1 MNDVNT
7 SAVANAA
14 RFEHA
19 EPGPHRSSANAI
31 AGWLGGIL
39 TMVVCLAG
47 VWEELAKMRL
57 ITMDVSATEAPDVL
71 DAYLD
76 RNYYTTEDV
85 ARLAASVHPG
95 ASKARTDD
103 LRLSVSLIDEGGE
116 VISTHELRVAT
127 ADATTP
133 VTEELPPNAYVSL
146 VRAREES
153 QIELPI
159 RELPPGRHRVRLR
172 LGDGSGEPATEL
184 NLPLLKHPPAEEGT
198 TEVKV
203 DQVNQT
209 LLVDGK
215 PFFPVGMVSLE
226 MDEATL
232 KLYREAGFNTVIR
245 WWGMGRAHPISSAL
259 ETLEEARRNG
269 IYVVEH
275 PLSFTAQ
282 ERKLL
287 YRSPTFPQDF
297 REAVGEIPEF
307 IRAVR
312 GHPSVIAYYGP
323 DEPHQPWDKS
333 PELLEDF
340 YDAVHDLDPHH
351 PVYISGS
358 RRIDADWYRIAD
370 VLGVHVY
377 WSPVVGVIPA
387 YDYMNHRPNYMA
399 RCAEAAWRITEPR
412 RQPLLMIPQ
421 GEFYSGSRRPH
432 TPQERRLNV
441 YLALIHGAKSIL
453 YFASPIRHRVT
464 YEDMKTLSAELNS
477 MAPSLLT
484 RTPPQRIAVE
494 PAPSPPEAFPVVQ
507 ALYKDCPEGGGL
519 LLAANSSPRAV
530 EVRWD
535 LFAVGGMARVTDFF
549 DNRELEVRDG
559 IFSDRLAGY
568 ATRAYRVSGTA
579 RKPGT
584 WVDIRV
590 SLSGEGV
597 DAAPDTVERPGP
609 SKNLLANSSF
619 EEAAL
624 PGWPDCWELSRGG
637 LSPTAM
643 VGDPGAPG
651 QDNTT
656 AQHGRHSLKILG
668 AKDRTR
674 SARVTYKHP
683 YPEAKRRHPGLP
695 VERGRTY
702 VLSVYL
708 KAEHP
713 GTKARLEVANFH
725 GDGRFRQEIG
735 LSSNWQRYQLI
746 CAIPGS
752 GEKMDWSAVWIRL
765 ANLGT
770 GAIWVDAAQFEAG
783 ERVTAYA
790 PDGYLASLSTEYA
803 E

>member
-1 MNDVNT
+1 MK
-7 SAVANAA
+7 
-14 RFEHA
+14 
-19 EPGPHRSSANAI
+19 AI
-31 AGWLGGIL
+31 ARWLGGIL
-39 TMVVCLAG
+39 AIVVCLAG

-57 ITMDVSATEAPDVL
+57 ITMDVSATEVPDGL

-76 RNYYTTEDV
+76 RNYYTTEEV
-85 ARLAASVHPG
+85 ARLAASVHLGLP
-95 ASKARTDD
+95 KTRTDD
-103 LRLSVSLIDEGGE
+103 LSLSVSLIDEGGE
-116 VISTHELRVAT
+116 VITSQELRIAA
-127 ADATTP
+127 ADATAP
-133 VTEELPPNAYVSL
+133 VMEDLPSNAHVSL
-146 VRAREES
+146 VQAREES
-153 QIELPI
+153 QIGLPI
-159 RELPPGRHRVRLR
+159 RELPPGRHRVHLR
-172 LGDGSGEPATEL
+172 LGGESGEPVIEL
-184 NLPLLKHPPAEEGT
+184 NLSLIKHPPAVEGT

-203 DQVNQT
+203 DQVNQV

-245 WWGMGRAHPISSAL
+245 WWGMGRAHSIPSAL

-269 IYVVEH
+269 IYVVEQ
-275 PLSFTAQ
+275 PLSFTKKD
-282 ERKLL
+282 RKLL

-312 GHPSVIAYYGP
+312 SHPSVIAYYGP
-323 DEPHQPWDKS
+323 DEPHQPWDTS

-399 RCAEAAWRITEPR
+399 RCAEAARRITEPR
-412 RQPLLMIPQ
+412 CQPLLMVPQ
-421 GEFYSGSRRPH
+421 GELYSGSRRPH

-453 YFASPIRHRVT
+453 YFASPIRHRAT
-464 YEDMKTLSAELNS
+464 YEDMKVLSAELHA
-477 MAPSLLT
+477 MAPSLLM
-484 RTPPQRIAVE
+484 RTPSQRIAVE
-494 PAPSPPEAFPVVQ
+494 PAPSPPEAFPIVQ
-507 ALYKDCPEGGGL
+507 ALFKDCPEGDGL
-519 LLAANSSPRAV
+519 LLAANSSPRTV
-530 EVRWD
+530 EARWD
-535 LFAVGGMARVTDFF
+535 LSAMGLTTRISDFHEG
-549 DNRELEVRDG
+549 REFKVREG
-559 IFSDRLAGY
+559 VFSDRLAGY
-568 ATRAYRVSGTA
+568 ATRAYRVTSVL
-579 RKPGT
+579 RKPGSR
-584 WVDIRV
+584 VDIRV

-597 DAAPDTVERPGP
+597 DAAPDTVAGSGP

-619 EEAAL
+619 EESAL
-624 PGWPDCWELSRGG
+624 PGWPDCWELSRAA

-643 VGDPGAPG
+643 VGDSGGPG
-651 QDNTT
+651 QDGTT
-656 AQHGRHSLKILG
+656 AQHGRYSLKILG
-668 AKDRTR
+668 QKDNTG

-695 VERGRTY
+695 MDRGQTY
-702 VLSVYL
+702 VLSAYL
-708 KAEHP
+708 KAEYP
-713 GTKARLEVANFH
+713 GLKARLEVANFH
-725 GDGRFRQEIG
+725 GEGRFKKEIE
-735 LSSNWQRYQLI
+735 LSSDWQRHQLV
-746 CAIPGS
+746 CAIPES
-752 GEKMDWSAVWIRL
+752 GEEMDWSAVWIRL

-770 GAIWVDAAQFEAG
+770 GAIWVDAVQFEVG
-783 ERVTAYA
+783 KRVTAYA
-790 PDGYLASLSTEYA
+790 SDGYLASLSMEYV

>member
-1 MNDVNT
+1 MK
-7 SAVANAA
+7 
-14 RFEHA
+14 
-19 EPGPHRSSANAI
+19 AI

-39 TMVVCLAG
+39 AIVVCLAG

-57 ITMDVSATEAPDVL
+57 ITMDVSATEVPDGL

-85 ARLAASVHPG
+85 ARLAVSVHLG
-95 ASKARTDD
+95 ASKVRTDD
-103 LRLSVSLIDEGGE
+103 LRISVSLIDEGGE
-116 VISTHELRVAT
+116 VITTHELRVAT
-127 ADATTP
+127 ADVTAP
-133 VTEELPPNAYVSL
+133 VTEELPSNAHVSL
-146 VRAREES
+146 VQAREES

-159 RELPPGRHRVRLR
+159 RELPPGRHRVHLR
-172 LGDGSGEPATEL
+172 LGGESGEFMADL
-184 NLPLLKHPPAEEGT
+184 NLPLIKHPPAAEGT

-203 DQVNQT
+203 DQVNQV
-209 LLVDGK
+209 LLVDEK

-226 MDEATL
+226 MDDATL

-245 WWGMGRAHPISSAL
+245 WWGMGRAHSIPSAL

-269 IYVVEH
+269 IYVVEQ
-275 PLSFTAQ
+275 PLSFTKK

-312 GHPSVIAYYGP
+312 SHPSVIAYYGP
-323 DEPHQPWDKS
+323 DEPHQPWDQS

-340 YDAVHDLDPHH
+340 YDAVHNLDPHH

-358 RRIDADWYRIAD
+358 RRIDDDWYRIAD

-399 RCAEAAWRITEPR
+399 RCAEAARRITEPR
-412 RQPLLMIPQ
+412 RQPLLMVPQ
-421 GEFYSGSRRPH
+421 GELYSGSRRPH

-453 YFASPIRHRVT
+453 YFASPIRHRAT
-464 YEDMKTLSAELNS
+464 YEDMKVLSAELHA
-477 MAPSLLT
+477 MASALLM

-494 PAPSPPEAFPVVQ
+494 PAPSPPEVFPVVQ
-507 ALYKDCPEGGGL
+507 ALFKDSPEGDGL
-519 LLAANSSPRAV
+519 LMAANSSPRTV

-535 LFAVGGMARVTDFF
+535 LSAMGLTTRVSDFHEG
-549 DNRELEVRDG
+549 REFKVREG
-559 IFSDRLAGY
+559 VFSDRLVGY
-568 ATRAYRVSGTA
+568 ATRAYRVAGVS
-579 RKPGT
+579 RSR
-584 WVDIRV
+584 VDIRV

-597 DAAPDTVERPGP
+597 DAVPDTVEGPGP

-619 EEAAL
+619 EESAL
-624 PGWPDCWELSRGG
+624 PGWPDCWELSRAA

-643 VGDPGAPG
+643 VGDSGGPG
-651 QDNTT
+651 QDGTT
-656 AQHGRHSLKILG
+656 SQHGRYSLKILG
-668 AKDRTR
+668 QKDNTG
-674 SARVTYKHP
+674 SARATYKHP

-695 VERGRTY
+695 VDRGRTY
-702 VLSVYL
+702 VLSAYL
-708 KAEHP
+708 KAEYP
-713 GTKARLEVANFH
+713 GLKARLEVANFH
-725 GDGRFRQEIG
+725 GEGRFKEEIE
-735 LSSNWQRYQLI
+735 LSSDWQRHQLV
-746 CAIPGS
+746 CAIPES
-752 GEKMDWSAVWIRL
+752 GEEMDWSAVWIRL

-770 GAIWVDAAQFEAG
+770 GAIWVDAVQFEAG
-783 ERVTAYA
+783 KRVTAYA
-790 PDGYLASLSTEYA
+790 SDGYLASLSTEYA
-803 E
+803 K

>member
-1 MNDVNT
+1 MK
-7 SAVANAA
+7 
-14 RFEHA
+14 
-19 EPGPHRSSANAI
+19 AI
-31 AGWLGGIL
+31 AGWLTGIL
-39 TMVVCLAG
+39 AMVCLAG
-47 VWEELAKMRL
+47 VWEGLAKMRL

-85 ARLAASVHPG
+85 ARLAASVHQE
-95 ASKARTDD
+95 AAKARTDD

-116 VISTHELRVAT
+116 VITTHELRVAT
-127 ADATTP
+127 ADVTAL
-133 VTEELPPNAYVSL
+133 VTEELPPNAHVSL
-146 VRAREES
+146 VQAREES

-172 LGDGSGEPATEL
+172 LGDGSGEPVTEL
-184 NLPLLKHPPAEEGT
+184 NLPLLKHPSATEGT

-203 DQVNQT
+203 DQVNQV
-209 LLVDGK
+209 LLIDGK

-226 MDEATL
+226 MDEVAL

-245 WWGMGRAHPISSAL
+245 WWGMSSAHSIPSAL

-269 IYVVEH
+269 IYVIEQ
-275 PLSFTAQ
+275 PLSFTKKK
-282 ERKLL
+282 RKLL

-333 PELLEDF
+333 PELLENF
-340 YDAVHDLDPHH
+340 YDTVHDLDPHH

-399 RCAEAAWRITEPR
+399 RCAEAARRITEPR
-412 RQPLLMIPQ
+412 CQPMLMIPQ
-421 GEFYSGSRRPH
+421 GELYSGARRPH

-453 YFASPIRHRVT
+453 YFASPIRHRAT
-464 YEDMKTLSAELNS
+464 YEDMKVLSAELHA

-484 RTPPQRIAVE
+484 RTPPQRIVVE
-494 PAPSPPEAFPVVQ
+494 PAPLPPEAFPIVQ
-507 ALYKDCPEGGGL
+507 VLFKDCPEGDGL

-535 LFAVGGMARVTDFF
+535 LSAMGLTAQVSDFHEGRVFKL
-549 DNRELEVRDG
+549 REG
-559 IFSDRLAGY
+559 IFSDRLEGY
-568 ATRAYRVSGTA
+568 ATRAYRVLGTA
-579 RKPGT
+579 RKPFSR
-584 WVDIRV
+584 VDIRA

-597 DAAPDTVERPGP
+597 DAAPDTVEGPGP

-619 EEAAL
+619 EESAL
-624 PGWPDCWELSRGG
+624 PGWPDCWELSRAA

-643 VGDPGAPG
+643 VGDPRGPG
-651 QDNTT
+651 QDGTT
-656 AQHGRHSLKILG
+656 AQHGRYSLKILG
-668 AKDRTR
+668 QKDNTG
-674 SARVTYKHP
+674 SARATYKHP
-683 YPEAKRRHPGLP
+683 YPKAKRRHPGLP
-695 VERGRTY
+695 VDRGRTY
-702 VLSVYL
+702 VLSAYL
-708 KAEHP
+708 KAEYP
-713 GTKARLEVANFH
+713 GLKARLEVANFH
-725 GDGRFRQEIG
+725 GAGRFQQEIE
-735 LSSNWQRYQLI
+735 LSSDWQRHQLI
-746 CAIPGS
+746 CAIPES
-752 GEKMDWSAVWIRL
+752 GEGMDWSAVWIQL

-770 GAIWVDAAQFEAG
+770 GAIWVDAVQFEAG
-783 ERVTAYA
+783 KRVTEYA
-790 PDGYLASLSTEYA
+790 PDGYLASLSMEYA
-803 E
+803 K